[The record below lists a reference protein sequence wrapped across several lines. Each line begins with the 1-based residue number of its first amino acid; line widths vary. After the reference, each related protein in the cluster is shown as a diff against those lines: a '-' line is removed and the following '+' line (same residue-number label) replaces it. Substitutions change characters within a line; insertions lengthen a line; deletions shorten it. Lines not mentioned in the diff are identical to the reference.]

1 MGSTVKQEGK
11 YQYKYAPEPSYTSR
25 MAGNVITIP
34 SEVGEEVDPRKRYR
48 SMSEQPFGQQT
59 LATEQPPVP
68 QEYSPQQQQ
77 SITTQQQS
85 IIPQWGK
92 RHSFTNLMLIKAM
105 EEMRNGNKKN

>member
-34 SEVGEEVDPRKRYR
+34 SEVGEEVDPRKRYK
-48 SMSEQPFGQQT
+48 SMAEQPFGQQT
-59 LATEQPPVP
+59 LAAEQPPVP

-77 SITTQQQS
+77 SITPQS
-85 IIPQWGK
+85 GK
-92 RHSFTNLMLIKAM
+92 RQSFTDQIAFRWLEAM
-105 EEMRNGNKKN
+105 QMRYSDKKN